1 MTIEAVA
8 TPCRQVH
15 RLIAVFGSVA
25 MLHPTI
31 ISSELERKF
40 SGLELRRQRKRIRHG
55 IVLLLDGLPAH
66 EANMPAQP

>member
-1 MTIEAVA
+1 MTIDAVA
-8 TPCRQVH
+8 TSGHEVH

-25 MLHPTI
+25 MLHPTV
-31 ISSELERKF
+31 ISPELERKF
-40 SGLELRRQRKRIRHG
+40 PSLELRRQRKRIRHG